1 MPALE
6 PHPLILS
13 DSTVPPCE
21 LSSIDLDALDSNENS
36 TSLSFAQLSI
46 LSPASLIDGE
56 PTACGMQ
63 GSGACCSNS
72 AAAIALASCSDT
84 RHSKDELE
92 KGILKTCCGQIP
104 DTKCGDQEQFGC
116 GDANRTGECGK
127 AEKRLTGEG
136 EGPSPTAGRA
146 EDLTCGEIDRSKG
159 NSRCADGGDVRR
171 GAEFGG
177 EKSCGV
183 DNAAGGSIART
194 GSCYSAANIQEESL
208 CGREHR
214 RSDGHGDICFT
225 ADVEKACS
233 GEGRQPGCC
242 GGERTGLNEAP
253 SASTGANQFR
263 PSKQDARCAG
273 TAATALA
280 ANTGKAW
287 CCRPRRTPIP
297 THGRFP
303 KLRSRQGLCRCCIDV
318 MLKEHSLDAIALL
331 FKQVKQDT
339 ERLRQCCL
347 ALLGVCD
354 PSATEDESSC
364 GTSTDCN
371 DHIYASSEAEEET
384 DVQVATRS
392 FARLPSIIL
401 PKYTALI
408 SGMDCLDCLVKVR
421 RAIVKIEGVDVV
433 RLDHVQGL
441 VEFSVSQE
449 SVDPRAVCR
458 FIASVTGF
466 GVTLDTQATPT
477 PAGSLPLRIAVRLA
491 QTPPVETIAAFG
503 QRAEY
508 KLDGNTLHV
517 TLRPHDPAAI
527 LPRELIALLEP
538 FGPTLL
544 DSASPS
550 AEDRILADL
559 RHIALRTLVCA
570 VLTIPVLILVWSPLQ
585 GESNTKYTTT
595 SLVLSTLTLIVGYPL
610 YRSSITVFW
619 YLREIDLGLL
629 ASVSII
635 SAYVFS
641 IIAYGFE
648 MAGQRFADTLFE
660 TVGLLITLIFL
671 GRTVQVYSR
680 RLAVSML
687 KGLNDLQPKV
697 AVLVDKAT
705 EELQAIDVRLIH
717 VGDIIRIGT
726 GEIVPTDG
734 IVVSGQAILD
744 ESAISGE
751 STPVVKTTGNVIPA
765 GNTLVDGSIDITVT
779 HLVHENS
786 VASMKTAVQSA
797 QSSDAKF
804 ADLADKFASYL
815 LPCATAAAL
824 VALLVWTMI
833 NRFVRGSSW
842 GAAVVEGVT
851 YAIAVLAVS
860 CPCALALAV
869 SSVVSVSIAVAVRE
883 GIIFRSADTFRRV
896 ADVKSWA
903 FDKTGTLSQSKL
915 SVAVADDGGSDISQL
930 LAHILTHAV
939 KHPVAAAVHQ
949 HIAASKPCDT
959 TGRDDALVS
968 IPGAGVETLVLGYV
982 LRGGSPK
989 FTNTTGH
996 PRVTTLVNQGFSVFT
1011 VTFGSQLIAVYG
1023 LLDVARPG
1031 AERLIADLTQK
1042 SQRVV
1047 MITGDNEEAAH
1058 RFASRIGLSLD
1069 SVHGPCSPERK
1080 GELVA
1085 MLRKDYGSVAF
1096 VGDGIN
1102 DSIALASSDV
1112 AISLGSGT
1120 DAAVSLAHIVL
1131 LGTDINRGISAT
1143 LDLARLSNAHVIAAL
1158 VWCGIYF
1165 VFAILL
1171 ASGAF
1176 VKWRI
1181 PPSYAGLGE
1190 LVSVLP
1196 VLLIAGSVWL
1206 TRAAQLRGG
1215 ACLRRMT

>member
-527 LPRELIALLEP
+527 LPQSSSHARTVRTYAP
-538 FGPTLL
+538 RH
-544 DSASPS
+544 ASPS

-570 VLTIPVLILVWSPLQ
+570 VLTTPVLILVWSPCKA
-585 GESNTKYTTT
+585 SK
-595 SLVLSTLTLIVGYPL
+595 
-610 YRSSITVFW
+610 
-619 YLREIDLGLL
+619 IDLGLL
-629 ASVSII
+629 ASVSNHLARTY
-635 SAYVFS
+635 SRLLPMGSKWRARDSGYVV
-641 IIAYGFE
+641 
-648 MAGQRFADTLFE
+648 RD
-660 TVGLLITLIFL
+660 VGLLITLIFL

-705 EELQAIDVRLIH
+705 EELQAIDVRRVNFQSRVTKADIRLIH

-726 GEIVPTDG
+726 GEIVQDG
-734 IVVSGQAILD
+734 I
-744 ESAISGE
+744 
-751 STPVVKTTGNVIPA
+751 TTGNVIPA
-765 GNTLVDGSIDITVT
+765 
-779 HLVHENS
+779 
-786 VASMKTAVQSA
+786 SA

-851 YAIAVLAVS
+851 TPIAVLAVS

-883 GIIFRSADTFRRV
+883 VLFFRSADTFRRV
-896 ADVKSWA
+896 ADRH
-903 FDKTGTLSQSKL
+903 LP
-915 SVAVADDGGSDISQL
+915 L

-959 TGRDDALVS
+959 DRYGDALVS
-968 IPGAGVETLVLGYV
+968 IPGAGVETL
-982 LRGGSPK
+982 

-996 PRVTTLVNQGFSVFT
+996 PRVTTIVNQGFSVFT

-1031 AERLIADLTQK
+1031 AEP
-1042 SQRVV
+1042 
-1047 MITGDNEEAAH
+1047 AH

-1069 SVHGPCSPERK
+1069 SVHGPHLQMSPFPW
-1080 GELVA
+1080 A
-1085 MLRKDYGSVAF
+1085 A
-1096 VGDGIN
+1096 
-1102 DSIALASSDV
+1102 ALM
-1112 AISLGSGT
+1112 
-1120 DAAVSLAHIVL
+1120 AAVSLGHIVL